1 MCNGHSPSDIFAILP
16 FSFHNLV
23 NKRWLEYPM
32 FCENE
37 KINISYEFEIKIF
50 SISSIFQEYRWNIIK
65 WGTHILILS
74 HSYGD
79 IYKNILN
86 LIQNIHN
93 VCIAEKKNPCIEK

>member
-23 NKRWLEYPM
+23 NKRRLEYPM

-37 KINISYEFEIKIF
+37 KINISYEFEIKTF
-50 SISSIFQEYRWNIIK
+50 YISSIFQEYCWNIIK
-65 WGTHILILS
+65 WGTHIIILS
-74 HSYGD
+74 YIYGD
-79 IYKNILN
+79 IYTNILN

-93 VCIAEKKNPCIEK
+93 VCIAEKNPCV